1 MPLHSGLSQHRAL
14 SVFPGGQICRGRYP
28 DGPAAILPVCRPFA
42 VQHAAMLL
50 SVFNS
55 KRRPLPPQGR
65 TRPQATPRRAAPR
78 RPCGARAFRP
88 RDAWAH
94 PARRR
99 SQPARGRRP
108 VRGDVRRRRD
118 RAKRR
123 RLVTAARESS
133 TRARRTEENRDKV
146 FVRYACAERKAER
159 RFLTRAAEV
168 VLCGATAR
176 SGKRQA
182 ACRNGWIDGCIESS
196 PAGRRRRCGLSDAG
210 TMRGPSR
217 PCRRAPQAERRPIQ
231 KQQAACISSSSRPCA
246 KRQADGH
253 TRPTAIH
260 KTNENRVD
268 AER

>member
-1 MPLHSGLSQHRAL
+1 MGAILYFPYAAYLQYSMPLHSGLSQHRAL

-108 VRGDVRRRRD
+108 VRGAVRRRRD

-133 TRARRTEENRDKV
+133 ARARRTEETEIK
-146 FVRYACAERKAER
+146 F
-159 RFLTRAAEV
+159 
-168 VLCGATAR
+168 LCGMQAR
-176 SGKRQA
+176 SEKPNA
-182 ACRNGWIDGCIESS
+182 VSS
-196 PAGRRRRCGLSDAG
+196 PVRQKSSCAVRRRGAESGRRR
-210 TMRGPSR
+210 
-217 PCRRAPQAERRPIQ
+217 AET
-231 KQQAACISSSSRPCA
+231 
-246 KRQADGH
+246 DG
-253 TRPTAIH
+253 
-260 KTNENRVD
+260 
-268 AER
+268 